1 MSAPSLSIIIT
12 KKADADETVIYNYIS
27 ETFGN
32 IYADKFRQ
40 RLIELFKLMAR
51 QPFIGRP
58 AKGNASVRVLMMNKQ
73 NKIVYTIAETEVV
86 VLRVLNTRTKLS
98 GEF

>member
-12 KKADADETVIYNYIS
+12 QKADADETAIYNYIS
-27 ETFGN
+27 DTFGS
-32 IYADKFRQ
+32 IYADNFRKK
-40 RLIELFKLMAR
+40 LIEVFKLMSR

-58 AKGNASVRVLMMNKQ
+58 AKGHVSIRVFMMNKQ
-73 NKIVYTIAETEVV
+73 NKIVYKITETEVV
-86 VLRVLNTRTKLS
+86 VLRILNTRTRLS